1 LSNWRTKLLITALA
15 TGIGS
20 LVGQDAGFAAAENF
34 RKLSGAQI
42 RARLSGKEITDEVH
56 WREVYERNG
65 TVRSYAMGKK
75 WIGKWT
81 VRGDDLCLDLP
92 QPEGGCFEVTASGN
106 HIVMT
111 PTGLGSPADGILQ
124 EISDPK

>member
-1 LSNWRTKLLITALA
+1 LSKLRTKGLVTGLA
-15 TGIGS
+15 TAVASWIALNDGLG
-20 LVGQDAGFAAAENF
+20 AAENF

-81 VRGDDLCLDLP
+81 VQGDDLCLDLP
-92 QPEGGCFEVTASGN
+92 EPEGGCFEVTASGN
-106 HIVMT
+106 HMVMT
-111 PTGLGSPADGILQ
+111 PTGLGSPADGVLQ
-124 EISDPK
+124 DISDPK